1 LEVEFRKQD
10 KECTQV
16 LKNHFEQNEYNGER
30 LDRHREDINAANKA
44 IKRLER
50 HMDRLEA
57 KVQTQEQTIEALE
70 GVIENQ
76 QVIMARFR
84 SCECA
89 KGRTFG

>member
-1 LEVEFRKQD
+1 
-10 KECTQV
+10 
-16 LKNHFEQNEYNGER
+16 
-30 LDRHREDINAANKA
+30 LDRHREDINSANKA

-50 HMDRLEA
+50 HMNRLEA
-57 KVQTQEQTIEALE
+57 KVQTQEETIEALE

-76 QVIMARFR
+76 QVVMARFR

>member
-1 LEVEFRKQD
+1 
-10 KECTQV
+10 
-16 LKNHFEQNEYNGER
+16 
-30 LDRHREDINAANKA
+30 LDRHREDINSANKA

-50 HMDRLEA
+50 HMNRLEA
-57 KVQTQEQTIEALE
+57 KVQTQEETIEALE

-76 QVIMARFR
+76 QVIMACFR